1 MYDFNLG
8 SADYIKN
15 NEEQYLL
22 SIKKMLPRWLNSIS
36 DSIFLQLHGI
46 LSSHCNR
53 KEVVIAETGVGASTI
68 LFAYHAMKNEG
79 QLFSWDIA
87 GAKGSEIRNII
98 NDTLCKTL
106 KVSVWDIWTFIPSQ
120 SLSPYLGIPVV
131 GEMNLSLDFMFCDG
145 DHTWN
150 TIEGEIHAFSSIAS
164 QKCVFAMD
172 DAYLEYKGFN
182 TSYIN
187 TIRKK
192 LGLCPVSISDNE
204 CKPFGEQAEKL
215 LGSNFTGIEKIA
227 SPQNEVEEFDIL
239 HSYNVDDQLENNI
252 KAMNELAAKNSR
264 FVAWKL
270 AKL

>member
-1 MYDFNLG
+1 
-8 SADYIKN
+8 
-15 NEEQYLL
+15 
-22 SIKKMLPRWLNSIS
+22 
-36 DSIFLQLHGI
+36 
-46 LSSHCNR
+46 
-53 KEVVIAETGVGASTI
+53 
-68 LFAYHAMKNEG
+68 
-79 QLFSWDIA
+79 
-87 GAKGSEIRNII
+87 
-98 NDTLCKTL
+98 
-106 KVSVWDIWTFIPSQ
+106 
-120 SLSPYLGIPVV
+120 
-131 GEMNLSLDFMFCDG
+131 
-145 DHTWN
+145 
-150 TIEGEIHAFSSIAS
+150 
-164 QKCVFAMD
+164 MD